1 MVAHRVS
8 RSRVSNSHLMS
19 QLVGAVQSKKFLIF
33 LNLIRFC
40 RSSTTMSKAAEI
52 ASPEELYD
60 VIVGAASQDPRLVV
74 SSTDRLKKMLDMHG
88 TFDCLSTI
96 ACQRSLP
103 LNVRQQS
110 IIQFKNVALN
120 HWKARRYGHSSNSG
134 LKLNFCYQ
142 V

>member
-1 MVAHRVS
+1 MS
-8 RSRVSNSHLMS
+8 RSRASSSPHESLA
-19 QLVGAVQSKKFLIF
+19 LVGAVQSKKFFNF
-33 LNLIRFC
+33 LNPIRFC
-40 RSSTTMSKAAEI
+40 RFSATMSKAAEI

-74 SSTDRLKKMLDMHG
+74 SSTDRLKKMVDMHG

-103 LNVRQQS
+103 LSVRQQS

-120 HWKARRYGHSSNSG
+120 HWKARRYDHSSNSS
-134 LKLNFCYQ
+134 LKLILCYQ
-142 V
+142 A